1 MSERGA
7 PGVPRGAPSPERR
20 RVVIQVLMSALEVE
34 QLDTLADRLAMT
46 RSAAIRLALKELAR
60 KLKSS

>member
-1 MSERGA
+1 
-7 PGVPRGAPSPERR
+7 
-20 RVVIQVLMSALEVE
+20 MSALEVE